1 MQVVTGV
8 LSGEPPAQVIQ
19 EATRRALGIPSNG
32 TSASTTAVPSTRPA
46 TAAELRARGAELLRR
61 SADVWFS
68 GDTHPAYARILDEIE
83 PDEARILRLLALH
96 GPQPSIDIRTS
107 RPLGIGS
114 ELIASGLSMIGLEAG
129 VRNLERTRADLNNLF
144 RLGLVW
150 FSREEVE
157 DPSRYQ
163 VVEVQPDALEAMKQ
177 AGRSPKIVRRSIV
190 LTPFGEDFCL
200 TCLPLE
206 RPGETGSF

>member
-1 MQVVTGV
+1 
-8 LSGEPPAQVIQ
+8 
-19 EATRRALGIPSNG
+19 
-32 TSASTTAVPSTRPA
+32 
-46 TAAELRARGAELLRR
+46 
-61 SADVWFS
+61 
-68 GDTHPAYARILDEIE
+68 
-83 PDEARILRLLALH
+83 
-96 GPQPSIDIRTS
+96 
-107 RPLGIGS
+107 
-114 ELIASGLSMIGLEAG
+114 MIGLEAG